1 MKNGKEKSMFVRE
14 YLWRDLMTVC
24 GLFVILLTIVIGAF
38 LVYKGSSTFLVYRH
52 SFLEFLGSA
61 DWAPE
66 DNMAG
71 GGSIGALIFIAG
83 SLCTCGLALLIAT
96 PFSLGS
102 AIFITEISPKFG
114 EKFYR
119 PVVEIFAGIPSVVYG
134 WVGLTVLVPAIKTVF
149 DRQVGHSILAAG
161 LVLAVMIFPTITSV
175 AADALHSV
183 PKECRMAAY
192 GLGST
197 RWQTIYRIVVPAA
210 APGII
215 SGVILGL
222 ARAFGEALAVAMV
235 IGQTTALPTSIF
247 STTKTLTTEIA
258 AQMGNA
264 MEGGDAIIENIPP
277 QYREALLET
286 GLASRPGVD
295 MDAVMRIL
303 TILATLVV
311 VSALLSYLQNFL
323 MSGVAQ
329 RVSYR
334 LRDQINRKMNK
345 LPLSFYDKTTHGEV
359 LSLIT
364 NDVDTVSTTLN
375 QSLTQMITAVT
386 TLVGVLVMM
395 LSISGWM
402 TLASLVAL
410 PFSFLVIRVVVKRSQ
425 KYFRAQQEYLGHVNG
440 HIEEMYSGHNVVR
453 LFNGE
458 ERSRQTFQ
466 ELNSHLYSS
475 GWRSQFLSGLMQPVL
490 NFVSN
495 IGYVIVCVL
504 GGFLTIRGNITIG
517 NILYPVC
524 APLQPARHP
533 IRPDHEHPA
542 VHRRGGGARVQLPGC
557 GGGAGQRREDPAGR
571 RRAGRRD
578 L

>member
-71 GGSIGALIFIAG
+71 GGSIGALIFIVG

-183 PKECRMAAY
+183 SKECRMAAY

-264 MEGGDAIIENIPP
+264 MEGGEMKSALWTM
-277 QYREALLET
+277 ALLLFAISLFFIFLIHHVT
-286 GLASRPGVD
+286 
-295 MDAVMRIL
+295 AV
-303 TILATLVV
+303 
-311 VSALLSYLQNFL
+311 
-323 MSGVAQ
+323 
-329 RVSYR
+329 
-334 LRDQINRKMNK
+334 KPEK
-345 LPLSFYDKTTHGEV
+345 EEKTSSSV
-359 LSLIT
+359 KI
-364 NDVDTVSTTLN
+364 STT
-375 QSLTQMITAVT
+375 AV
-386 TLVGVLVMM
+386 
-395 LSISGWM
+395 
-402 TLASLVAL
+402 
-410 PFSFLVIRVVVKRSQ
+410 PVKQ
-425 KYFRAQQEYLGHVNG
+425 FAAK
-440 HIEEMYSGHNVVR
+440 
-453 LFNGE
+453 GE
-458 ERSRQTFQ
+458 
-466 ELNSHLYSS
+466 N
-475 GWRSQFLSGLMQPVL
+475 
-490 NFVSN
+490 
-495 IGYVIVCVL
+495 
-504 GGFLTIRGNITIG
+504 
-517 NILYPVC
+517 
-524 APLQPARHP
+524 
-533 IRPDHEHPA
+533 
-542 VHRRGGGARVQLPGC
+542 
-557 GGGAGQRREDPAGR
+557 
-571 RRAGRRD
+571 
-578 L
+578 